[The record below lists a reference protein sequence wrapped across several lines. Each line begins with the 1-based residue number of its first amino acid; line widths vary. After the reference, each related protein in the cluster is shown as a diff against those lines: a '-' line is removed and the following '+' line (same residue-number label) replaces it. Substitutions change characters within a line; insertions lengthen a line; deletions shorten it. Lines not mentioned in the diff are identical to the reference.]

1 MPINKYALTW
11 KMCIKDIKIAI
22 LCHQCHRQ
30 SFLLRSVQPSWS
42 LSASMMAGMT
52 IIGVGLQHTLAVNY
66 DDGIP
71 QNHEVLPLL

>member
-1 MPINKYALTW
+1 
-11 KMCIKDIKIAI
+11 
-22 LCHQCHRQ
+22 
-30 SFLLRSVQPSWS
+30 
-42 LSASMMAGMT
+42 MMAGMT